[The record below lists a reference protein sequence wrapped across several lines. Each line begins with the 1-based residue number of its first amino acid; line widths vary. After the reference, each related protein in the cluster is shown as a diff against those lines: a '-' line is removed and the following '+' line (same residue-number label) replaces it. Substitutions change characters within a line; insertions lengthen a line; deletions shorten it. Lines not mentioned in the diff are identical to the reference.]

1 MKQFNWRTVAAL
13 AGAALLV
20 GTLAHATINKERGN
34 IVSTDWN
41 KMEMK
46 IKDPKGRVGTWT
58 VQRDATVTFT
68 DKASD
73 FPDPK
78 VTDLRPPMYIYFMFE
93 AGTSVISSIEV
104 REVGY
109 EPSKGGPGVQQK
121 AIVTNLDINVGHVE
135 VKLDTGV
142 KTFKVDPKS
151 QLNDGQAGREGH
163 APDRDPQRRGDRHR
177 HQAAVGGHSGSEQLL
192 RGEQS
197 RARPGCWL
205 ASRRLPRSVEVP

>member
-1 MKQFNWRTVAAL
+1 MKQSNWRVVAAL

-20 GTLAHATINKERGN
+20 GALAHAKINKERGN

-41 KMEMK
+41 KMEMQ
-46 IKDPKGRVGTWT
+46 IKDPKGRTGTWK

-68 DKASD
+68 DKKSS

-93 AGTSVISSIEV
+93 EGTNLISSVEV

-109 EPSKGGPGVQQK
+109 EPEAGGPGVQQK
-121 AIVTNLDINVGHVE
+121 ATITNLDANVGHVE
-135 VKLDTGV
+135 VKLDTGI

-151 QLNDGQAGREGH
+151 QLKKFKQGQKVTILIETRN
-163 APDRDPQRRGDRHR
+163 
-177 HQAAVGGHSGSEQLL
+177 
-192 RGEQS
+192 GEEFVTKITPS
-197 RARPGCWL
+197 R
-205 ASRRLPRSVEVP
+205 